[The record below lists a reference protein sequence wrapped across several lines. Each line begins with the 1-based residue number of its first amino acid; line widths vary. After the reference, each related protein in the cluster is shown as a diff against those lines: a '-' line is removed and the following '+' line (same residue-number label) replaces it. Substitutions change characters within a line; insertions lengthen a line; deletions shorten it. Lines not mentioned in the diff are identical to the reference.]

1 MTITLRKAVAG
12 LAAAGALTLAGASPA
27 FAGTGPTG
35 PGTAICGPSNGSFNA
50 AGGPGYGQ
58 YTGPP
63 VAFPAFIETCIV
75 H

>member
-1 MTITLRKAVAG
+1 MTFTVRKVVLG
-12 LAAAGALTLAGASPA
+12 LAAAGALTLGSAVPA
-27 FAGTGPTG
+27 FAGSGPTG
-35 PGTAICGPSNGSFNA
+35 PGTAICGPSNGSFHA

-63 VAFPAFIETCIV
+63 VADQAFVQACLA